1 MTTSTTTTTMIAMT
15 TMTKH
20 AKDAPR
26 RTSGSKSRSRQ
37 GASDK
42 IWAVGLAGVTCVG
55 LVGTLAVRAAQDAA
69 ASTAPTDSQVAI
81 DASQSEADAQ
91 YATTA
96 YSSSGLTE
104 QQLDEYAR
112 ALESERLRL
121 EAYHAELLDVAA
133 RLQESAD
140 ALSQA
145 RGVIPAGASSGA
157 KSKKANSSSANSSNA
172 DSSNGDSNTGKANSQ
187 PTTDAPQAST
197 SPAQPAAQP
206 QPAAKPVPKP
216 AAAPQVAKP
225 QAQTRGS

>member
-157 KSKKANSSSANSSNA
+157 KSKKANSSSANSSN
-172 DSSNGDSNTGKANSQ
+172 GDSNTGKANSQ

>member
-1 MTTSTTTTTMIAMT
+1 MIAMT

-157 KSKKANSSSANSSNA
+157 KSKKANSSNA

>member
-157 KSKKANSSSANSSNA
+157 KSKKANSSNA